1 MTTNHIPAITY
12 PTILMAVFANQLCLP
27 IPAVLFLI
35 TAGAL
40 VAGGSLN
47 LVSVILAGVV
57 GCLLADYAWFL
68 AGRWWGH
75 RVVRALCAF
84 SMDGQHCAEGSEALR
99 ATGSAELNVREIRSR
114 SGRPDAAISGD
125 AECGERSVP
134 PLRRS
139 RRH

>member
-1 MTTNHIPAITY
+1 M
-12 PTILMAVFANQLCLP
+12 ILIAVFANQLCLP

-40 VAGGSLN
+40 VASGSLN
-47 LVSVILAGVV
+47 LGSVILAGVV
-57 GCLLADYAWFL
+57 LPIGGLCVVPSRSVVGASSRARSLCLQH
-68 AGRWWGH
+68 GRA
-75 RVVRALCAF
+75 ALC
-84 SMDGQHCAEGSEALR
+84 CEGSEALR

-134 PLRRS
+134 PL
-139 RRH
+139 